1 MHFQNPPHQHSKL
14 VFCSHGKILDV
25 IIDLRQNSP
34 TFKQYYV
41 AELSAEFSNAI
52 YIPEGFGHGFL
63 ALTEGAITQYF
74 VSGEYHPDSDA
85 GILYN
90 SFGFDWPIGRE
101 AILSERDLNFP
112 TLDSWAS
119 PFSFE

>member
-1 MHFQNPPHQHSKL
+1 MKAIPISLAGAYLLELPKHIDHRGFFIKNFQKSIFEKSGIHFDLKESYFSCSAQNTIRGMHFQNPPHQHSKL

-52 YIPEGFGHGFL
+52 YIPE
-63 ALTEGAITQYF
+63 
-74 VSGEYHPDSDA
+74 
-85 GILYN
+85 
-90 SFGFDWPIGRE
+90 
-101 AILSERDLNFP
+101 
-112 TLDSWAS
+112 
-119 PFSFE
+119 